1 MGKQMTEN
9 KKEKWKQVLQ
19 LMRMLF
25 TRRRCNVNVGGI
37 KANTGQRQMCRE
49 VACEEILI
57 IVNLIIAKSVYE
69 LPLKNLSA
77 NCLCKFFG
85 TSF

>member
-25 TRRRCNVNVGGI
+25 TGGGVI
-37 KANTGQRQMCRE
+37 
-49 VACEEILI
+49 
-57 IVNLIIAKSVYE
+57 
-69 LPLKNLSA
+69 
-77 NCLCKFFG
+77 
-85 TSF
+85 